1 MIHTMIQ
8 VGDTEIR
15 CGVITIFTVD
25 EAGYAAL
32 IPLKEDDTPAQT
44 DVMIFGC
51 EIDGEE
57 ECSFYELESEKE
69 YAKATEAFLMIADE
83 FKEGTE

>member
-32 IPLKEDDTPAQT
+32 IPLKDDDVPAKT
-44 DVMIFGC
+44 DIMIFGC
-51 EIDGEE
+51 EIDENE
-57 ECSFYELESEKE
+57 ECSFFELDNEKE
-69 YAKATEAFLMIADE
+69 YTRATEAFLMIADE
-83 FKEGTE
+83 FKEGAE